1 MSKITGA
8 EVRDAR
14 IASGLTQQA
23 MADLLGHTMRNYQR
37 KEEGRPD
44 PSGSGEMLSTIMPG
58 EFYFMQ
64 SLAIGSLPAIVK
76 TVNSAR
82 ALLKYTTDLAR
93 DPSASPRFV
102 KVVENMEQALAEL
115 EHSKP
120 TR

>member
-1 MSKITGA
+1 MIKITGA

-23 MADLLGHTMRNYQR
+23 MADLLGHTLRNYQR

-44 PSGSGEMLSTIMPG
+44 PNGSGETLSTIMPG

-64 SLAIGSLPAIVK
+64 SLALGSLPAITKVIAA
-76 TVNSAR
+76 SR
-82 ALLKYTTDLAR
+82 ALLKHTADLAR
-93 DPSASPRFV
+93 DPSVNPRFV